1 MPPAPPLPPV
11 TVVLDRHDDALHTH
25 TALAAHHPPSGRI
38 TLHPGPGTTSETG
51 LAHDLLA
58 ALGKPP
64 LLPGRFPGGRQPAW
78 EAAAA
83 WITALPVT
91 RLTVLRAHHLTTR
104 RAMRLLQLHA
114 LTGIHLTLVCHRPHL
129 PAALHQALRTA
140 DYSLTADFE
149 AARRHYYG
157 TPISEP
163 PPADEAAGPAS
174 RWLTLP
180 ALDRLISYDSPRPCT
195 APCTPPPIAW
205 RHRPPLAPLTAHTAQ
220 RVAHRLHA
228 ATAHPRLAA
237 ALATALFTGASLQQL
252 ATARPRDYDAA
263 ATLALHDRA
272 RYTDGCPPTP
282 YPTGRASSC
291 RPRPASPGSSPVRT
305 RSCSPRQGTV
315 RTCCAW
321 RRRPD
326 CARHSHPRPVAKARS
341 AVWSGTGA
349 SGGKPTGTKRCRPVA
364 SGPRD
369 AEHPDAVTRRG
380 RLSRSRSQR
389 TRRR

>member
-1 MPPAPPLPPV
+1 MPPIPPLPSV
-11 TVVLDRHDDALHTH
+11 TVVLDRHDDVLQTH

-51 LAHDLLA
+51 LAHDLLV

-78 EAAAA
+78 EAATA
-83 WITALPVT
+83 WMTALPVT
-91 RLTVLRAHHLTTR
+91 RLTVLRAHRLTAR
-104 RAMRLLQLHA
+104 RTMRLLQLQA
-114 LTGIHLTLVCHRPHL
+114 RTGIHLTLVCHRPHL

-140 DYSLTADFE
+140 DYSVTADIE

-157 TPISEP
+157 TPTAEP
-163 PPADEAAGPAS
+163 PPADEPAAPAR

-180 ALDRLISYDSPRPCT
+180 ALDRLVSYDSPRPCT

-205 RHRPPLAPLTAHTAQ
+205 RHRPPPAPLTAPTAQ

-237 ALATALFTGASLQQL
+237 AVAAALITGASLQQL
-252 ATARPRDYDAA
+252 ATARPRDYDTAA

-272 RYTDGCPPTP
+272 RYTDGCAAHPVPPGP
-282 YPTGRASSC
+282 ASSC
-291 RPRPASPGSSPVRT
+291 EPRPASPGSYPART
-305 RSCSPRQGTV
+305 RNCSPRQATV
-315 RTCCAW
+315 RTCCTW

-326 CARHSHPRPVAKARS
+326 CARPSRPQPAAKARP

-349 SGGKPTGTKRCRPVA
+349 SGRKPRSTKRCRLDAP
-364 SGPRD
+364 GPRD
-369 AEHPDAVTRRG
+369 AEPPDAVA
-380 RLSRSRSQR
+380 
-389 TRRR
+389 